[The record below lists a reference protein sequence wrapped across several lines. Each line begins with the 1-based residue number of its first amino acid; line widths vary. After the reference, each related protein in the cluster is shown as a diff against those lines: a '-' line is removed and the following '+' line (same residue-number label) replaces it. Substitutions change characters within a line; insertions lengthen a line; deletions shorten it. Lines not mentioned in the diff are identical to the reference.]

1 MKKLLF
7 VLLAMTAVVAY
18 GNPVDVT
25 TAKQIA
31 EHFWSA
37 NAGKNL
43 PVNMLNVTSQTDFHE
58 FYIFRNTAG
67 KGFVMVS
74 ADDCVWPILGY
85 SLDNDMEFPLPDNV
99 AGYFEGYEREIAYV
113 KSQNFPQTREMHQ
126 MWASLVNNTYQASGI
141 TSVAPLLTT
150 LWDQAPYYN
159 ALCPQDTDVVP
170 AGCVATAMAQIM
182 KYWNWPVTGKGSHS
196 YTHPVYGVQSADF
209 EATTYDWANMPDK
222 LDSTSTPDQVSAVAT
237 LLYHIGV
244 ALEMDYGI
252 GGSAASASDA
262 KAAFEDYFRY
272 STNLHSIVKSTIP
285 ESSWINILK
294 GELDNERPVFERGSG
309 PVGGHA
315 FVCDGYDYNGL
326 FHINW
331 GWGGD
336 DNGYFFHA
344 WLNPNPSC
352 SFNINQAIIVDIEPN
367 NSIRAYN
374 DHVTFSV
381 SGGID
386 SVRVYSALLD
396 SLPWT
401 ASSDQSWLTIAPAT
415 GAGNGTVTTMILT
428 ASANTTDSVRHA
440 MVTITQDTL
449 TTTIAVTQLNTVLCQ
464 PIAIPWTEDFAGGAF
479 PECWNISGDNQT
491 DWAVSPSDSNS
502 NYCMKSIFSI
512 DTTPDHWL
520 VTPELILYANSE
532 ISFRASGDNA
542 HYGVYVSTT
551 GSSDLSNFTLLGE
564 RIIGPTGTWEEDS
577 IDLTA
582 YTGDTV
588 RFAFR
593 HFNGANGPELKLDD
607 VSLTLLP
614 LPFYTVTAMSSD
626 TTMGSVTGGGV
637 YQANTVATLWA
648 LANEGYKFVS
658 WNDGNLENPREIVVT
673 DTVTYTALFS
683 DLGDRELFYDND
695 NFSTNIGNSGIPFY
709 WGVKFPP
716 TSFGNYNSLQ
726 SVRIFDVE
734 AGTYNVYIA
743 QSDMVGIS
751 TIMAPTKTVQ
761 LTGSYSWAD
770 VELPIEIPLD
780 TTLPLLV
787 IIGNENGSHPAAVS
801 GFTGNNDGCMIS
813 IDGASWMSLT
823 EYSMYYTFMIRAVLD
838 TTNAPI
844 QTYTVTA
851 LPSDSTLGSVSGSG
865 TFAAYTGTRL
875 FATAKP
881 GCKFE
886 RWSDGVFF
894 NPRNVTLTE
903 DATYTAIFSV
913 VEGDVLSYDIQY
925 AQGCYDMP
933 NQYWGA
939 KFEPMSLRGH
949 HSVKAVQMVNY
960 ERGNYHAYLAQ
971 GDSVD
976 FSTLEPVVSFFAPG
990 NYDWKTVELPDE
1002 FVIDTTL
1009 PLWLVF
1015 SCDENVLW
1023 GAVYGYYCGN
1033 PDGSLYSNNGR
1044 DWRTLVDDND
1054 FYTWKIRA
1062 VLDSNSDTTGVEDV
1076 ALDNIRVYST
1086 DNRIVV
1092 RNAEGQPIRICD
1104 IMGREIVSVTNNESV
1119 RTFTMP
1125 ASGVY
1130 IVSIGDKFHQK
1141 VVVKR

>member
-37 NAGKNL
+37 NAGKNV
-43 PVNMLNVTSQTDFHE
+43 PVNMSDVTSQTDFHE

-150 LWDQAPYYN
+150 QWNQYPYYN

-182 KYWNWPVTGKGSHS
+182 KYWNWPMNGEGSHS

-209 EATTYDWANMPDK
+209 AATTYDWANMPDM
-222 LDSTSTPDQVSAVAT
+222 LDSLSTLEQVNAVAT
-237 LLYHIGV
+237 LIYHAGV
-244 ALEMDYGI
+244 ALDMDYEMGV
-252 GGSAASASDA
+252 SLAASSSAVN
-262 KAAFEDYFRY
+262 AFKNYFRY
-272 STNLHSIVKSTIP
+272 STNLHSISKNATP
-285 ESSWINILK
+285 ESNWINILK
-294 GELDNERPVFERGSG
+294 GELDNGRPMLESGRASAGS
-309 PVGGHA
+309 HA

-336 DNGYFFHA
+336 GNGYFFHA
-344 WLNPNPSC
+344 CLNPNPTYA
-352 SFNINQAIIVDIEPN
+352 FNANQAIIVGIEPN
-367 NSIRAYN
+367 NNIRAN
-374 DHVTFSV
+374 HDQVTFSV
-381 SGGID
+381 SGGVD
-386 SVRVYSALLD
+386 SVRVYGAFLNSQ
-396 SLPWT
+396 PWT
-401 ASSDQSWLTIAPAT
+401 ASSDQNWLTIAPAT
-415 GAGNGTVTTMILT
+415 GAGNGTVTTLILT

-440 MVTITQDTL
+440 TVTITQDTL

-464 PIAIPWTEDFAGGAF
+464 PIAIPWTEDFEGSAF

-520 VTPELILYANSE
+520 VTPELILYANSK
-532 ISFRASGDNA
+532 ISVRASGDNA
-542 HYGVYVSTT
+542 HYGVYISTSS
-551 GSSDLSNFTLLGE
+551 SSDLSNFTLLGE
-564 RIIGPTGTWEEDS
+564 RIIGPTGAWEEDS
-577 IDLTA
+577 IDLSA

-593 HFNGANGPELKLDD
+593 HFNGANGSELKLDD
-607 VSLTLLP
+607 VSLTLFP
-614 LPFYTVTAMSSD
+614 LPFYTVTATSSD

-637 YQANTVATLWA
+637 YQVYSTRKLLA

-658 WNDGNLENPREIVVT
+658 WDDGSQENPKEIIVT
-673 DTVTYTALFS
+673 DTVSYTAIFS

-695 NFSTNIGNSGIPFY
+695 NFATCIGNYGALFY

-716 TSFGNYNSLQ
+716 TSFGNYNSIQ
-726 SVRIFDVE
+726 TVRIFGNE
-734 AGTYNVYIA
+734 AGTYNVYVV
-743 QSDMVGIS
+743 QGNTVDVS
-751 TIMAPTKTVQ
+751 TMPPTKTIQ
-761 LTGSYSWAD
+761 LTGSYSWTD
-770 VELPIEIPLD
+770 VELPIEIPLV
-780 TTLPLLV
+780 TTLPLWV
-787 IIGNENGSHPAAVS
+787 IIGNENGNWPAAVS
-801 GFTGNNDGCMIS
+801 GYSGNNDGCILS
-813 IDGASWMSLT
+813 EDGASWMSLT
-823 EYSMYYTFMIRAVLD
+823 EYSMYYTFMIRAVL
-838 TTNAPI
+838 
-844 QTYTVTA
+844 
-851 LPSDSTLGSVSGSG
+851 G
-865 TFAAYTGTRL
+865 T
-875 FATAKP
+875 
-881 GCKFE
+881 
-886 RWSDGVFF
+886 
-894 NPRNVTLTE
+894 
-903 DATYTAIFSV
+903 
-913 VEGDVLSYDIQY
+913 
-925 AQGCYDMP
+925 
-933 NQYWGA
+933 
-939 KFEPMSLRGH
+939 
-949 HSVKAVQMVNY
+949 
-960 ERGNYHAYLAQ
+960 
-971 GDSVD
+971 
-976 FSTLEPVVSFFAPG
+976 
-990 NYDWKTVELPDE
+990 
-1002 FVIDTTL
+1002 
-1009 PLWLVF
+1009 
-1015 SCDENVLW
+1015 
-1023 GAVYGYYCGN
+1023 
-1033 PDGSLYSNNGR
+1033 
-1044 DWRTLVDDND
+1044 
-1054 FYTWKIRA
+1054 
-1062 VLDSNSDTTGVEDV
+1062 NSDTTGVEDI

-1104 IMGREIVSVTNNESV
+1104 IMGREIVSMTNNESV

-1130 IVSIGDKFHQK
+1130 IVSVGDKFHQK
-1141 VVVKR
+1141 VVIKR